1 MKDINAINM
10 EKLSRTEVQQILE
23 KFVDNFNQTVEA
35 KWKLND
41 YIYTFLVF
49 LKF

>member
-35 KWKLND
+35 K
-41 YIYTFLVF
+41 
-49 LKF
+49 